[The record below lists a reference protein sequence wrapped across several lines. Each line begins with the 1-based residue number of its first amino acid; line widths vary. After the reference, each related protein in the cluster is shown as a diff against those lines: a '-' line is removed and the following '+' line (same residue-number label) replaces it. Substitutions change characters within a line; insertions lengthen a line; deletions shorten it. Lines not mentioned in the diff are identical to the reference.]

1 MSEEWRDDPRF
12 GGTKSKTIHLFGVD
26 YKQKAYVKEFLPL
39 VHKHFNE
46 INSSHNSKK
55 GIKRFKK

>member
-26 YKQKAYVKEFLPL
+26 YKQKGYVNEFRNQLQ
-39 VHKHFNE
+39 FNLGYYGKLFILLDSE
-46 INSSHNSKK
+46 NK
-55 GIKRFKK
+55 